1 MSPYK
6 MQDWVNEILPD
17 GASLSEESAAMIE
30 RVFTAT
36 ATSFGEQGMEFEP
49 LLPDDEQPLNG
60 RANALAL
67 WCTGFLYGLGTGH
80 ISDLEALNGDVGEIV
95 RDFTEIS
102 RATGDDADADESNEQ
117 AYAELVEFIRV
128 AAQVVFE
135 ELLPLRS
142 QAYPAAAAAALMD
155 RKEFARRRRQFMRMI
170 GKDASRSCR
179 PPGAPSQRRHRVRL
193 PAGQPFLL
201 PERIPEPDAVAVLV
215 PGRAAG
221 RVPAVRARARRAAR
235 VWDGAR
241 AGPTARSSATAR
253 TMPFRSP
260 TSTRSCPA

>member
-1 MSPYK
+1 MQRAVCNAPYCGIIRATMMADIRFKDFEDALATAGGLADAAEAHGSLCGALCSVSPYR

-17 GASLSEESAAMIE
+17 GAVLSDESAAMLE

-67 WCTGFLYGLGTGH
+67 WCTGFLYGLGTGS

-102 RATGDDADADESNEQ
+102 RATGDDAESDESNEQ

-135 ELLPLRS
+135 ELLPLRR
-142 QAYPAAAAAALMD
+142 QVYP
-155 RKEFARRRRQFMRMI
+155 EQ
-170 GKDASRSCR
+170 
-179 PPGAPSQRRHRVRL
+179 QRLH
-193 PAGQPFLL
+193 
-201 PERIPEPDAVAVLV
+201 
-215 PGRAAG
+215 
-221 RVPAVRARARRAAR
+221 
-235 VWDGAR
+235 
-241 AGPTARSSATAR
+241 
-253 TMPFRSP
+253 
-260 TSTRSCPA
+260 

>member
-1 MSPYK
+1 MQRAASARTTVLLAVMISEIRFKDFEDVLATAGSLADAAEAHGSLCGALCSMSPYK

-17 GASLSEESAAMIE
+17 GAALTDEAAAMIE
-30 RVFTAT
+30 KVFTAT

-102 RATGDDADADESNEQ
+102 RATGDDAEADESNEQ

-135 ELLPLRS
+135 ELLPLRR
-142 QAYPAAAAAALMD
+142 QVYPA
-155 RKEFARRRRQFMRMI
+155 Q
-170 GKDASRSCR
+170 
-179 PPGAPSQRRHRVRL
+179 QRLH
-193 PAGQPFLL
+193 
-201 PERIPEPDAVAVLV
+201 
-215 PGRAAG
+215 
-221 RVPAVRARARRAAR
+221 
-235 VWDGAR
+235 
-241 AGPTARSSATAR
+241 
-253 TMPFRSP
+253 
-260 TSTRSCPA
+260 

>member
-1 MSPYK
+1 LRNAKGVARPYCGIITPIMISDIRFKDFEDVLATAGSLADAAEAHGSLCGALCSMSPYK

-17 GASLSEESAAMIE
+17 GAALSDESSAMIE
-30 RVFTAT
+30 KVFTAT

-49 LLPDDEQPLNG
+49 LLPDDESPLNG

-102 RATGDDADADESNEQ
+102 RASGDEADADESNEQ

-135 ELLPLRS
+135 ELLPLRR
-142 QAYPAAAAAALMD
+142 QVYPP
-155 RKEFARRRRQFMRMI
+155 Q
-170 GKDASRSCR
+170 
-179 PPGAPSQRRHRVRL
+179 QRLH
-193 PAGQPFLL
+193 
-201 PERIPEPDAVAVLV
+201 
-215 PGRAAG
+215 
-221 RVPAVRARARRAAR
+221 
-235 VWDGAR
+235 
-241 AGPTARSSATAR
+241 
-253 TMPFRSP
+253 
-260 TSTRSCPA
+260 

>member
-1 MSPYK
+1 LRNAKGVARPYCGIIAPIMISDIRFKDFEDVLATAGSLADAAEAHGSLCGALCSMSPYK

-17 GASLSEESAAMIE
+17 GAALSDESSAMIE

-49 LLPDDEQPLNG
+49 LLPDDESPLNG

-102 RATGDDADADESNEQ
+102 RASGDDADADESNEQ

-135 ELLPLRS
+135 ELLPLRR
-142 QAYPAAAAAALMD
+142 QVYPT
-155 RKEFARRRRQFMRMI
+155 Q
-170 GKDASRSCR
+170 
-179 PPGAPSQRRHRVRL
+179 QRLH
-193 PAGQPFLL
+193 
-201 PERIPEPDAVAVLV
+201 
-215 PGRAAG
+215 
-221 RVPAVRARARRAAR
+221 
-235 VWDGAR
+235 
-241 AGPTARSSATAR
+241 
-253 TMPFRSP
+253 
-260 TSTRSCPA
+260 

>member
-1 MSPYK
+1 MAQCKGPMQRANAKDYRAPYCGIIGSMVISDIRFQDFEDVLATAGSLSDAAEAHGSLCGALCSMSPYR

-17 GASLSEESAAMIE
+17 GTALSDESAAMIE

-36 ATSFGEQGMEFEP
+36 ANSFGEQGMEFEP

-67 WCTGFLYGLGTGH
+67 WCSGFLYGLGSGH

-135 ELLPLRS
+135 ELLPLRR
-142 QAYPAAAAAALMD
+142 QVYPA
-155 RKEFARRRRQFMRMI
+155 Q
-170 GKDASRSCR
+170 
-179 PPGAPSQRRHRVRL
+179 QRLH
-193 PAGQPFLL
+193 
-201 PERIPEPDAVAVLV
+201 
-215 PGRAAG
+215 
-221 RVPAVRARARRAAR
+221 
-235 VWDGAR
+235 
-241 AGPTARSSATAR
+241 
-253 TMPFRSP
+253 
-260 TSTRSCPA
+260 

>member
-1 MSPYK
+1 MCPYCAIIGAMMMSDIRFK
-6 MQDWVNEILPD
+6 DFEDVLATA
-17 GASLSEESAAMIE
+17 GSLADAAE
-30 RVFTAT
+30 

-49 LLPDDEQPLNG
+49 LLPDDESPLNG

-135 ELLPLRS
+135 ELLPLRR
-142 QAYPAAAAAALMD
+142 QVYPT
-155 RKEFARRRRQFMRMI
+155 Q
-170 GKDASRSCR
+170 
-179 PPGAPSQRRHRVRL
+179 QRLH
-193 PAGQPFLL
+193 
-201 PERIPEPDAVAVLV
+201 
-215 PGRAAG
+215 
-221 RVPAVRARARRAAR
+221 
-235 VWDGAR
+235 
-241 AGPTARSSATAR
+241 
-253 TMPFRSP
+253 
-260 TSTRSCPA
+260 

>member
-1 MSPYK
+1 MISDIRFKDFEDALATAGSLADAAEAHGSLCGALCSMSPYK

-17 GASLSEESAAMIE
+17 GAAVSDESAAMIE
-30 RVFTAT
+30 KVFAAT

-49 LLPDDEQPLNG
+49 LLPDDESPLNG

-102 RATGDDADADESNEQ
+102 RATGDDAEADESNEQ

-135 ELLPLRS
+135 ELLPLRR
-142 QAYPAAAAAALMD
+142 QVYPA
-155 RKEFARRRRQFMRMI
+155 Q
-170 GKDASRSCR
+170 
-179 PPGAPSQRRHRVRL
+179 QRLH
-193 PAGQPFLL
+193 
-201 PERIPEPDAVAVLV
+201 
-215 PGRAAG
+215 
-221 RVPAVRARARRAAR
+221 
-235 VWDGAR
+235 
-241 AGPTARSSATAR
+241 
-253 TMPFRSP
+253 
-260 TSTRSCPA
+260 

>member
-1 MSPYK
+1 MLADIRFKDFEDVLGAAGSLADAAEAHGSLCGALCSVSPYK

-17 GASLSEESAAMIE
+17 GASLSDESAAMLE
-30 RVFTAT
+30 RVFAAT
-36 ATSFGEQGMEFEP
+36 AASFGEQGMEFEP

-102 RATGDDADADESNEQ
+102 RASGDEADADESNEQ

-135 ELLPLRS
+135 ELLPLR
-142 QAYPAAAAAALMD
+142 QQVY
-155 RKEFARRRRQFMRMI
+155 
-170 GKDASRSCR
+170 
-179 PPGAPSQRRHRVRL
+179 
-193 PAGQPFLL
+193 
-201 PERIPEPDAVAVLV
+201 
-215 PGRAAG
+215 
-221 RVPAVRARARRAAR
+221 
-235 VWDGAR
+235 
-241 AGPTARSSATAR
+241 PTAPPQRLH
-253 TMPFRSP
+253 
-260 TSTRSCPA
+260 

>member
-1 MSPYK
+1 MQRANAEDYRAPYCGIIGSMVISDIRFQDFEDVLATAGSLADAAEAHGSLCGALCSVSPYR

-17 GASLSEESAAMIE
+17 GTALSDESAAMLE

-36 ATSFGEQGMEFEP
+36 ANSFGEQGMEFEP

-67 WCTGFLYGLGTGH
+67 WCSGFLYGLGSGH

-135 ELLPLRS
+135 ELLPLRR
-142 QAYPAAAAAALMD
+142 QVYPA
-155 RKEFARRRRQFMRMI
+155 Q
-170 GKDASRSCR
+170 
-179 PPGAPSQRRHRVRL
+179 QRLH
-193 PAGQPFLL
+193 
-201 PERIPEPDAVAVLV
+201 
-215 PGRAAG
+215 
-221 RVPAVRARARRAAR
+221 
-235 VWDGAR
+235 
-241 AGPTARSSATAR
+241 
-253 TMPFRSP
+253 
-260 TSTRSCPA
+260 

>member
-1 MSPYK
+1 MMSDIRFQDFEDVLAAAGSMADAAEAHGSLCGALCSMSPYK

-17 GASLSEESAAMIE
+17 GAALSDESAAMIE

-67 WCTGFLYGLGTGH
+67 WCTGFLYGLGTGQ
-80 ISDLEALNGDVGEIV
+80 ISDFEALNGEVGEIV

-102 RATGDDADADESNEQ
+102 RATGDDAEADESNEQ

-135 ELLPLRS
+135 ELLPLR
-142 QAYPAAAAAALMD
+142 
-155 RKEFARRRRQFMRMI
+155 RQ
-170 GKDASRSCR
+170 
-179 PPGAPSQRRHRVRL
+179 VY
-193 PAGQPFLL
+193 
-201 PERIPEPDAVAVLV
+201 
-215 PGRAAG
+215 
-221 RVPAVRARARRAAR
+221 
-235 VWDGAR
+235 
-241 AGPTARSSATAR
+241 PTAPQRLH
-253 TMPFRSP
+253 
-260 TSTRSCPA
+260 

>member
-1 MSPYK
+1 MQRANAKDYRAPYCGIIGTMVISDIRFQDFEDVLATAGSLSDAAEAHGSLCGALCSVSPYR

-17 GASLSEESAAMIE
+17 GTALSDESAAMIE

-36 ATSFGEQGMEFEP
+36 ANSFGEQGMEFEP

-67 WCTGFLYGLGTGH
+67 WCSGFLYGLGSGH

-135 ELLPLRS
+135 ELLPLRR
-142 QAYPAAAAAALMD
+142 QVYPA
-155 RKEFARRRRQFMRMI
+155 Q
-170 GKDASRSCR
+170 
-179 PPGAPSQRRHRVRL
+179 QRLH
-193 PAGQPFLL
+193 
-201 PERIPEPDAVAVLV
+201 
-215 PGRAAG
+215 
-221 RVPAVRARARRAAR
+221 
-235 VWDGAR
+235 
-241 AGPTARSSATAR
+241 
-253 TMPFRSP
+253 
-260 TSTRSCPA
+260 

>member
-1 MSPYK
+1 MQRGGKAPDCGIIGGMVISDIRFKDFEDVLATAGSLADAAEAHGSLCGALCSMSPYR

-17 GASLSEESAAMIE
+17 GTALSDESAAMLE

-36 ATSFGEQGMEFEP
+36 AASFGEQGMEFEP

-67 WCTGFLYGLGTGH
+67 WCSGFLYGLGSGH

-135 ELLPLRS
+135 ELLPLRR
-142 QAYPAAAAAALMD
+142 QVYPA
-155 RKEFARRRRQFMRMI
+155 Q
-170 GKDASRSCR
+170 
-179 PPGAPSQRRHRVRL
+179 QRLH
-193 PAGQPFLL
+193 
-201 PERIPEPDAVAVLV
+201 
-215 PGRAAG
+215 
-221 RVPAVRARARRAAR
+221 
-235 VWDGAR
+235 
-241 AGPTARSSATAR
+241 
-253 TMPFRSP
+253 
-260 TSTRSCPA
+260 

>member
-1 MSPYK
+1 MQRRRDITGSGACGIIPPTMMSDIRFQDFEDVLAAAGSMADAAEAHGSLCGALCSMAPYK
-6 MQDWVNEILPD
+6 VQDWVNEILPD

-36 ATSFGEQGMEFEP
+36 ASSFGEQGMEFEP

-67 WCTGFLYGLGTGH
+67 WCTGFLYGLGTGQ
-80 ISDLEALNGDVGEIV
+80 ISDLEALTGEVGEIV

-117 AYAELVEFIRV
+117 AYTELVEFIRV

-142 QAYPAAAAAALMD
+142 QVYATP
-155 RKEFARRRRQFMRMI
+155 Q
-170 GKDASRSCR
+170 
-179 PPGAPSQRRHRVRL
+179 QRLH
-193 PAGQPFLL
+193 
-201 PERIPEPDAVAVLV
+201 
-215 PGRAAG
+215 
-221 RVPAVRARARRAAR
+221 
-235 VWDGAR
+235 
-241 AGPTARSSATAR
+241 
-253 TMPFRSP
+253 
-260 TSTRSCPA
+260 

>member
-1 MSPYK
+1 MVMSDIRFSDFEDVLASAGSLADAAEAHGSLCGALCSMSPFK

-17 GASLSEESAAMIE
+17 GAALSDESAAMIE

-36 ATSFGEQGMEFEP
+36 ATSFGEHGMEFAP

-80 ISDLEALNGDVGEIV
+80 ISDLEALQGDVGEIV

-102 RATGDDADADESNEQ
+102 RATGDEADADEANEQ

-135 ELLPLRS
+135 ELLPLRR
-142 QAYPAAAAAALMD
+142 QVYPA
-155 RKEFARRRRQFMRMI
+155 Q
-170 GKDASRSCR
+170 
-179 PPGAPSQRRHRVRL
+179 QRLH
-193 PAGQPFLL
+193 
-201 PERIPEPDAVAVLV
+201 
-215 PGRAAG
+215 
-221 RVPAVRARARRAAR
+221 
-235 VWDGAR
+235 
-241 AGPTARSSATAR
+241 
-253 TMPFRSP
+253 
-260 TSTRSCPA
+260 

>member
-1 MSPYK
+1 MQRAASADCPDRLLGRYCGIIVSMVIADIRFKDFEDVLATAGSLADAAEAHGSLCGALCSMSPYK

-17 GASLSEESAAMIE
+17 GAALSDESAAMIE
-30 RVFTAT
+30 LVFTAT

-135 ELLPLRS
+135 ELLPLRR
-142 QAYPAAAAAALMD
+142 QVYPA
-155 RKEFARRRRQFMRMI
+155 Q
-170 GKDASRSCR
+170 
-179 PPGAPSQRRHRVRL
+179 QRLH
-193 PAGQPFLL
+193 
-201 PERIPEPDAVAVLV
+201 
-215 PGRAAG
+215 
-221 RVPAVRARARRAAR
+221 
-235 VWDGAR
+235 
-241 AGPTARSSATAR
+241 
-253 TMPFRSP
+253 
-260 TSTRSCPA
+260 

>member
-1 MSPYK
+1 MLMSDIRFKDFEDVLAAAGSLADAAEAHGSLCGALCSMAPYK

-17 GASLSEESAAMIE
+17 GSSLSDESAALIE
-30 RVFTAT
+30 KVFTAT

-67 WCTGFLYGLGTGH
+67 WCAGFLYGLGTAQ
-80 ISDLEALNGDVGEIV
+80 ISDLDALAGDVGEIV

-135 ELLPLRS
+135 ELLPLRA
-142 QAYPAAAAAALMD
+142 QVY
-155 RKEFARRRRQFMRMI
+155 
-170 GKDASRSCR
+170 
-179 PPGAPSQRRHRVRL
+179 
-193 PAGQPFLL
+193 
-201 PERIPEPDAVAVLV
+201 
-215 PGRAAG
+215 
-221 RVPAVRARARRAAR
+221 
-235 VWDGAR
+235 
-241 AGPTARSSATAR
+241 PTAQRLH
-253 TMPFRSP
+253 
-260 TSTRSCPA
+260 